1 MSGSKVFSRDQLFET
16 LSLLSERLRLNG
28 SKHYALLVCGGSA
41 LIAMDYKVRVTKDVD
56 VVAMINKDRFLSD
69 PYPLPEELLKA
80 VNDVSVDMGL
90 PTNWLNNG
98 PSRGE
103 GGLFRMGLPVG
114 IEKRALRKDFGDN
127 LTVFWIDRIDQI
139 YFKLY
144 ASMDRGG
151 YHIDDLLVLK
161 PTPEEILSAANW
173 CMTHDVSEGFRHI
186 LISFLRRFGYESV
199 IAEL

>member
-1 MSGSKVFSRDQLFET
+1 LIELDKHKKPAKMIVVMHKMRGIGV
-16 LSLLSERLRLNG
+16 G
-28 SKHYALLVCGGSA
+28 HYALLVCGGSA
-41 LIAMDYKVRVTKDVD
+41 LIALNYKVRVTKDVD

-80 VNDVSVDMGL
+80 VNDVSVDMEL
-90 PTNWLNNG
+90 PSNWLNNG

-103 GGLFRMGLPVG
+103 GGLFRMGLPEG
-114 IEKRALRKDFGDN
+114 IEKRAKRKDFGDN

-139 YFKLY
+139 HFKFY
-144 ASMDRGG
+144 ASLDRGG
-151 YHIDDLLVLK
+151 YHIDDLLVLE
-161 PTPEEILSAANW
+161 PNSEEILSAAKW

-186 LISFLRRFGYESV
+186 LISFLRKFGYESV